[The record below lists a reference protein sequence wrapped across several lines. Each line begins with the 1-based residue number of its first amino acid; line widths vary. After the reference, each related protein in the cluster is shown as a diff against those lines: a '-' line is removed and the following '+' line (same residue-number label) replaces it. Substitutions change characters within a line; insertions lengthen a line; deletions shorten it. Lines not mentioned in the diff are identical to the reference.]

1 MKVRVSRTVQAKGSG
16 TSLQTDH
23 QSVLRIQ
30 EGTEHTQGSEAGTG
44 ISHLRKYRQTT
55 ELEAW
60 KQSGPRG
67 RLSPGPTE
75 PGKDFFTSTIE
86 GS

>member
-1 MKVRVSRTVQAKGSG
+1 M
-16 TSLQTDH
+16 
-23 QSVLRIQ
+23 
-30 EGTEHTQGSEAGTG
+30 QGSEVGTG

-55 ELEAW
+55 ELDSRYW